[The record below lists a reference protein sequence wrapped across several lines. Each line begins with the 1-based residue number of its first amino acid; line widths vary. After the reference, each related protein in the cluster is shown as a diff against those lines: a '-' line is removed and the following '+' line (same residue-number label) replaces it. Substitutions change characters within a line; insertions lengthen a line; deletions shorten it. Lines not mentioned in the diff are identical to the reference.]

1 MFQSACC
8 FSRKHLAGFA
18 LREPFSHS
26 LPWACGYQQASSQ
39 WLGVHRLLLLSGARA
54 VDTARF
60 PLLLSPLLREQAC
73 PWASHWDWW
82 SLLSRLLIF
91 SFAPSCFVEPKA
103 SLTLAHHLFG

>member
-39 WLGVHRLLLLSGARA
+39 WLGVHRLLLLSGGPGGQHS
-54 VDTARF
+54 TF
-60 PLLLSPLLREQAC
+60 PSAAFPSPPREGIPLGLSLGLVVSPEPPSHLLLCTLLFC
-73 PWASHWDWW
+73 
-82 SLLSRLLIF
+82 
-91 SFAPSCFVEPKA
+91 
-103 SLTLAHHLFG
+103 